1 MKAIFTLVGA
11 LVVTFSVVPTASSQQ
26 PAVKVMTSE
35 QIREE
40 RAYVTGVQ
48 AILWGRP
55 LAESLQTHGDA
66 LKVGGSYLSYLRRFE
81 TLKTAADRFINTPN
95 NVSIDS
101 YGTADLTAEPVV
113 LSVPSQK
120 EKRWTIAQI
129 GDFYDEIVHN
139 VGGSK
144 GSQPGLYVLTGPDY
158 VGSVPLGMT
167 QVKLRTRYA
176 SIGIRVFVNGEADL
190 PAAREVQ
197 NGFHL
202 LPLTVFQ
209 ANGLAYE
216 IPKKQDQS
224 AFDFKP
230 TAPESLRE
238 FEKIGFA
245 MKQFLSSNDDVTHPM
260 VVSFRGIGLSVAK
273 GFDLASL
280 DEPTKRGLGRA
291 AVMANKI
298 IEDAFANSATIKN
311 GWRFSMGGGRAGH
324 DLALLAAFATY
335 SYGANVPEEI
345 MYPNCR
351 VDADGKPFDGK
362 NKYVLRFEKGQ
373 APPVSVFWNMSMY
386 DDKQFFIENDFKRY
400 SIGSTTDGLK
410 TDADGSI
417 TIYIQNENPGPDKQS
432 NWLPAPKGSFNLT
445 MRMYGSEA
453 PILNGSYSLPAVKR
467 MP

>member
-1 MKAIFTLVGA
+1 MRNVIAIAMFAVGLLFAPPAKAQT
-11 LVVTFSVVPTASSQQ
+11 
-26 PAVKVMTSE
+26 PAKTMTHE

-40 RAYVTGVQ
+40 HAYVTGVQ
-48 AILWGRP
+48 AVLWGRP
-55 LAESLQTHGDA
+55 LAESLQTHGAA
-66 LKVGGSYLSYLRRFE
+66 LKVGGSDLSYLRRFA
-81 TLKTAADRFINTPN
+81 TLKTAADKFINTPN
-95 NVSIDS
+95 NVSIDCYS
-101 YGTADLTAEPVV
+101 TADLTTEPVV

-120 EKRWTIAQI
+120 DQRWTIAQI
-129 GDFYDEIVHN
+129 GDFFDEIVLN

-144 GSQPGLYVLTGPDY
+144 GSQPGLYLLTGPDY
-158 VGSVPLGMT
+158 AGRVPHLMT
-167 QVKLRTRYA
+167 QVKVRTRYA

-209 ANGLAYE
+209 ANGLSYSP
-216 IPKKQDQS
+216 PKTPNLTPFQ
-224 AFDFKP
+224 FTP
-230 TAPESLRE
+230 TAPAPLRE

-245 MKQFLSSNDDVTHPM
+245 MRRFLAASDDVSDPV
-260 VVSFRGIGLSVAK
+260 VVSFRRIGLSVAK
-273 GFDLASL
+273 GFDLESL
-280 DEPTKRGLGRA
+280 DEPTKRGLVRA
-291 AVMANKI
+291 AVSANQI
-298 IEDAFANSATIKN
+298 IEDAFANNAKIKN

-324 DLALLAAFATY
+324 DLALLASFATY

-351 VDADGKPFDGK
+351 VDADNKPLDGA

-417 TIYIQNENPGPDKQS
+417 TIYIQNQNPGPEKQS
-432 NWLPAPKGSFNLT
+432 NWLPAPQGSFNLT
-445 MRMYGSEA
+445 MRFYGPQT
-453 PILNGSYSLPAVKR
+453 PILDGSYKLPAVKR
-467 MP
+467 IP